1 MRGEKEYS
9 IETFVH
15 VFDSCTQ
22 DWFSV
27 ASILEHLLVTI
38 KQEHSAVNRAYLK
51 SDNVGCY
58 HNASLILSLKPIGE
72 RDGIYIKRYDFSD
85 PQTGKDICDRRIAPM
100 KGHIQRWVDE
110 KHDVVTAVDMK
121 TALESY
127 GGVRGC
133 RVAVAEVDVS
143 QAAEMV
149 EWRGISSLF
158 NFEFLPTGA
167 RARKAYGIGKGQ
179 MFLYEELSACLQG
192 PTKLRIIMPF
202 TPLTASSKT
211 GLMLTKKTAANR
223 DDLFMCE
230 AEGCVATFQTQSELH
245 AHMDTGRHLLVTE
258 RESVYDMARK
268 ATPLRKDRPLQG
280 WALKSQRKGQRAT
293 ERVKNFLLEKFN
305 KGVKTGNYIIKRILK
320 VYFQTV
326 CFTICFYN
334 CK

>member
-143 QAAEMV
+143 KAAEM
-149 EWRGISSLF
+149 L
-158 NFEFLPTGA
+158 
-167 RARKAYGIGKGQ
+167 
-179 MFLYEELSACLQG
+179 
-192 PTKLRIIMPF
+192 
-202 TPLTASSKT
+202 
-211 GLMLTKKTAANR
+211 
-223 DDLFMCE
+223 
-230 AEGCVATFQTQSELH
+230 
-245 AHMDTGRHLLVTE
+245 
-258 RESVYDMARK
+258 
-268 ATPLRKDRPLQG
+268 
-280 WALKSQRKGQRAT
+280 
-293 ERVKNFLLEKFN
+293 
-305 KGVKTGNYIIKRILK
+305 
-320 VYFQTV
+320 
-326 CFTICFYN
+326 
-334 CK
+334 